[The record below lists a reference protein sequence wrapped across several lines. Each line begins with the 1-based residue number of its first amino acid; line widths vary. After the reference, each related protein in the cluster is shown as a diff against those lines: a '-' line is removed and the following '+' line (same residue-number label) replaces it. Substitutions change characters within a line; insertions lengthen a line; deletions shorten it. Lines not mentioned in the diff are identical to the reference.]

1 MRMGMFVIAL
11 RGGIDMI
18 TKCKNCD
25 KRKKIYAKQLC
36 GKCYQKETTK
46 EFIEKNYQKRMRKD
60 AKAFRKLKAE
70 GRIK

>member
-11 RGGIDMI
+11 RDGIDMI

-36 GKCYQKETTK
+36 MNCYQKIYQNTYHK
-46 EFIEKNYQKRMRKD
+46 AYQKKVWED
-60 AKAFRKLKAE
+60 ARAFRKLKAE
-70 GRIK
+70 GKI